1 MEYKNGLSK
10 KQRLTILK
18 SQLDTDYFSFES
30 LYKELN
36 DFLLPARGRFYS
48 SDYNR
53 GDRRNN
59 KIFDNSGYLAARTLA
74 SGMMAGITSP
84 ARPWFKLTTP
94 DPEMAEFGA
103 VKEWLHV
110 VGQRMQTRFARSNL
124 YQTLP
129 SLYGDLGVFGTSAML
144 MEEDLDEV
152 SRFQSMVVGSY
163 RIAKDPKGRVNVFA
177 RDLRMTVRQLVEA
190 FGTIDKNGK
199 ADWSK
204 FSLHVRNMWDK
215 SQYETW
221 IDVCHVVQPNQEY
234 DPRKLDSKYKKFS
247 SCYYEQGTD
256 TGGGRGIDD
265 GVFLREKGYD
275 FFPVLAP
282 RWQTTGADVYGTD
295 CPGMVALGDVKQ
307 LQHGERRGLQGL
319 DKIVNPPMTAPSS
332 LKKTKASIISGDI
345 TYIDERDGAFRA
357 AHEVRLSLAELEG
370 KQAQVRQRI
379 DRAFFVD
386 LFLMLAS
393 SDRRDYTATEIVERK
408 EEKLLAV
415 GPVLEQLNQ
424 DVLDPLIDNQFNL
437 MVQQGL
443 IPPPPEELQGL
454 NLKVEYISVMAQAQK
469 LIGISGLERLANFGA
484 GIIRVNPSSARKFD
498 FDQMIDE
505 YAEAMG
511 TSPRVI
517 RSDEEVAAMEAQ
529 DQAALAAQQQAQ
541 AMESMANTAKTL
553 AGADMSG
560 DNALN
565 RLMAAAQAGN
575 PLPNG

>member
-59 KIFDNSGYLAARTLA
+59 KIFDISGYLAARTLG

-94 DPEMAEFGA
+94 DPEMAESGA

-110 VGQRMQTRFARSNL
+110 VGQRMQNSFSRSNL

-129 SLYGDLGVFGTSAML
+129 SLYSDLGVFGTAGML

-152 SRFQSMVVGSY
+152 SRFQSMVVGSF

-199 ADWSK
+199 PDWSK
-204 FSLHVRNMWDK
+204 FSLNVRNLWDN

-221 IDVCHVVQPNQEY
+221 IDVCHVVQPNQDY

-247 SCYYEQGTD
+247 SCYYEKGTD

-282 RWQTTGADVYGTD
+282 RWQTTGSDVYGTD

-345 TYIDERDGAFRA
+345 TYVDERDGAFRA

-370 KQAQVRQRI
+370 KQQQVRQRI

-437 MVQQGL
+437 MLQQGR
-443 IPPPPEELQGL
+443 IPPPPEELQGMD
-454 NLKVEYISVMAQAQK
+454 LKVEYISVMAQAQK
-469 LIGISGLERLANFGA
+469 LIGIGGLERLANFGA
-484 GIIRVNPSSARKFD
+484 GIIRVNPASARKFD

-529 DQAALAAQQQAQ
+529 DQAALAAQQQSQ

-565 RLMAAAQAGN
+565 RLMSAAQAGN